1 MFIALLNPGLQN
13 GNSILTV
20 QQGAQVFFSS
30 SPSPP
35 QRIWS
40 TNEGQIADSFSLK
53 IIQFFFL
60 TNRFSSSSWRHLWNT
75 HWNSLTATDYFGS
88 TAPCSAT
95 EKLVSKTVSTAEVP
109 LKQRAKKCSVFS
121 FANRLSSSISMD
133 PPDGRRLYFVVV
145 CTLKIRNNTVI
156 RCEKSKLQLLIYVI
170 MTFLYLHWERI
181 FCHQ

>member
-1 MFIALLNPGLQN
+1 MFIAFRNPGLQN

-109 LKQRAKKCSVFS
+109 LKQRAKKCSVFIRES
-121 FANRLSSSISMD
+121 TLFFDI
-133 PPDGRRLYFVVV
+133 DGPARWTTTIFCS
-145 CTLKIRNNTVI
+145 CTLKIRNNT
-156 RCEKSKLQLLIYVI
+156 LIHSVS
-170 MTFLYLHWERI
+170 MLSNP
-181 FCHQ
+181 Q